1 MTNYESI
8 INLPH
13 HVSRTRKPMD
23 MMSRAAQFA
32 PFAAPTGHDAAIQET
47 ARQTTEQL
55 DQSAEQL
62 EEMSR
67 KLNYALSLSDAPLL
81 TITYF
86 QPDSRKSGGAYVTIE
101 GKVKSIDEYSNL
113 MILADDNRIPLSAIL
128 SIDSPCFD
136 SVDQY

>member
-32 PFAAPTGHDAAIQET
+32 PFAALTGHDAAIQET

-81 TITYF
+81 IITYF

>member
-23 MMSRAAQFA
+23 MMSRVAQFA
-32 PFAAPTGHDAAIQET
+32 PFAALTGHDAAIQET

>member
-32 PFAAPTGHDAAIQET
+32 PFAALTGHDAAIQET

-67 KLNYALSLSDAPLL
+67 KLNYA
-81 TITYF
+81 
-86 QPDSRKSGGAYVTIE
+86 
-101 GKVKSIDEYSNL
+101 
-113 MILADDNRIPLSAIL
+113 
-128 SIDSPCFD
+128 
-136 SVDQY
+136 

>member
-23 MMSRAAQFA
+23 MMSRAAQSA
-32 PFAAPTGHDAAIQET
+32 PFAALTGHDAAIQET

>member
-32 PFAAPTGHDAAIQET
+32 PFAALTGHDAAIQET

-86 QPDSRKSGGAYVTIE
+86 LPDSRKSGGAYVTIE

>member
-32 PFAAPTGHDAAIQET
+32 PFAAIQET